1 MSSDNSLQTPARP
14 AAADSA
20 STRQQ
25 PAADHTGAPR
35 PPGAPDDRTPPAP
48 GGAAPAT
55 PPPAPPAR
63 RKYLVRALVAVFAL
77 GILGWGIWYAIV
89 GRWYESTDNAY
100 AQGNVVELTP
110 QVTGTVVSIDADD
123 GNLVRAGTPLVRL
136 DPSDA
141 QIALATAQ
149 ADLAATV
156 RKVRGLY
163 SNERGLANSIDGARA
178 ELDSRRTALDKAK
191 ADYRRREDLGRSG
204 AISREELAHA
214 RDTLTSAQ
222 SAYAAAQSALATL
235 SEQHQTSKALID
247 DTAVASHPDVQA
259 AAERLR
265 AAYLAHARTD
275 VVTPVTGYVAKRT
288 VQVGQRVSPG
298 VPLLAVVPLRELWV
312 DANFTEKQLEHMRIG
327 QPVELTADLYG
338 DAVRYTG
345 RVQSLGVGTG
355 SAFSLLPAQNATGN
369 WIKIVQRLPVRI
381 ELTDP
386 AQLDAHPL
394 RIGLSMHAHVDQ
406 HDRSGAMLSHR
417 EQRAPVFRTDVYRD
431 ELARADSLI
440 ADVIHANLPSAA
452 RAETVR

>member
-1 MSSDNSLQTPARP
+1 MSSDNTLQTPPRP
-14 AAADSA
+14 AAADPASA
-20 STRQQ
+20 RQH
-25 PAADHTGAPR
+25 PVGDHPGGSRSAADTAPR
-35 PPGAPDDRTPPAP
+35 AQPGAGGTVPA
-48 GGAAPAT
+48 
-55 PPPAPPAR
+55 APPAR
-63 RKYLVRALVAVFAL
+63 RKHLVRALVAVFAF
-77 GILGWGIWYAIV
+77 GIAGWGAWYALV
-89 GRWYESTDNAY
+89 GRWYETTDNAY

-123 GNLVRAGTPLVRL
+123 GDLVHAGTPLVHL

-141 QIALATAQ
+141 QVTLAAAQ

-178 ELDSRRTALDKAK
+178 ELAARRTALDKAK

-204 AISREELAHA
+204 AISHEELAHA

-235 SEQHQTSKALID
+235 SEQHQTSKALVD

-259 AAERLR
+259 AASRLR
-265 AAYLAHARTD
+265 AAYLASTRTD
-275 VVTPVTGYVAKRT
+275 IVAPVTGYVAKRT

-312 DANFTEKQLEHMRIG
+312 DANFTEKQLDHMRIG

-338 DAVRYTG
+338 SNVRYSG

-394 RIGLSMHAHVDQ
+394 RIGLSMHASVDQ
-406 HDRSGAMLSHR
+406 HDRSGAMLS
-417 EQRAPVFRTDVYRD
+417 QRVQRDPVFRTDVYRE
-431 ELARADSLI
+431 ELARAEGLI
-440 ADVIHANLPSAA
+440 ADVLHANLPATA
-452 RAETVR
+452 RAERVR

>member
-1 MSSDNSLQTPARP
+1 PDAR
-14 AAADSA
+14 
-20 STRQQ
+20 TQ
-25 PAADHTGAPR
+25 
-35 PPGAPDDRTPPAP
+35 PAP

-55 PPPAPPAR
+55 PPPPAR
-63 RKYLVRALVAVFAL
+63 RKHLVRALVAVFAL
-77 GILGWGIWYAIV
+77 GIVGWGIWYVLV
-89 GRWYESTDNAY
+89 GRWYEATDNAY
-100 AQGNVVELTP
+100 AQGNVVELSP

-136 DPSDA
+136 DASDA
-141 QIALATAQ
+141 QIALAAAQ

-178 ELDSRRTALDKAK
+178 ELDARRIALDKAK
-191 ADYRRREDLGRSG
+191 ADYSRREDLGRSG

-235 SEQHQTSKALID
+235 SEQHQTSKALVD

-259 AAERLR
+259 AAARLR
-265 AAYLAHARTD
+265 AAYLARARTD
-275 VVTPVTGYVAKRT
+275 IVAPVTGYVAKRT

-338 DAVRYTG
+338 DAVRYSG

-394 RIGLSMHAHVDQ
+394 RIGLSMHARVDQ

-440 ADVIHANLPSAA
+440 ADVVHANQPAA
-452 RAETVR
+452 VRTERVR

>member
-1 MSSDNSLQTPARP
+1 MSSDNTLQTPARP
-14 AAADSA
+14 AVADSA
-20 STRQQ
+20 SARQQ

-35 PPGAPDDRTPPAP
+35 APGAPDARAQPSP

-55 PPPAPPAR
+55 PPPAR
-63 RKYLVRALVAVFAL
+63 RKHLVRALVGVFAF
-77 GILGWGIWYAIV
+77 GIVGWGIWYALV
-89 GRWYESTDNAY
+89 GRWYEATDNAY

-136 DPSDA
+136 DASDA
-141 QIALATAQ
+141 QIALAAAQ

-178 ELDSRRTALDKAK
+178 DLDARRTALDKAK

-214 RDTLTSAQ
+214 LDTLTSAQ

-235 SEQHQTSKALID
+235 SEQHQTSKALVD

-259 AAERLR
+259 AASRLR
-265 AAYLAHARTD
+265 AAYLARARTD
-275 VVTPVTGYVAKRT
+275 IVAPVTGYVAKRT

-394 RIGLSMHAHVDQ
+394 RIGLSMHARVDQ
-406 HDRSGAMLSHR
+406 HDRSGAMLSRR
-417 EQRAPVFRTDVYRD
+417 EQRSPVFRTDVYRD

-440 ADVIHANLPSAA
+440 ADVVHANLPAA
-452 RAETVR
+452 VRTERAQ

>member
-1 MSSDNSLQTPARP
+1 MSSDNTLQTPARP
-14 AAADSA
+14 AAAAPASA
-20 STRQQ
+20 RQN

-35 PPGAPDDRTPPAP
+35 APGGPDARTQPAP

-55 PPPAPPAR
+55 PPPPAR
-63 RKYLVRALVAVFAL
+63 RKHLVRALVAVFAL
-77 GILGWGIWYAIV
+77 GIVGWGIWYVLV
-89 GRWYESTDNAY
+89 GRWYEATDNAY

-136 DPSDA
+136 DASDA
-141 QIALATAQ
+141 QIALAAAQ

-178 ELDSRRTALDKAK
+178 ELDARRTALDKAK
-191 ADYRRREDLGRSG
+191 ADYSRREDLGRSG

-235 SEQHQTSKALID
+235 SEQHQTSKALVD

-259 AAERLR
+259 AAARLR
-265 AAYLAHARTD
+265 AAYLARARTD
-275 VVTPVTGYVAKRT
+275 IVAPVTGYVAKRT

-327 QPVELTADLYG
+327 QPVELSADLYG
-338 DAVRYTG
+338 DAVRYSG

-394 RIGLSMHAHVDQ
+394 RIGLSMHARVDQ

-440 ADVIHANLPSAA
+440 ADVLHANQPAA
-452 RAETVR
+452 VRAERVR

>member
-1 MSSDNSLQTPARP
+1 MSSDNTLQTPPRP
-14 AAADSA
+14 AAADPASA
-20 STRQQ
+20 RQHPVGDHPGGSRS
-25 PAADHTGAPR
+25 PADAAPR
-35 PPGAPDDRTPPAP
+35 AQPGAGGTVPA
-48 GGAAPAT
+48 
-55 PPPAPPAR
+55 APPAR
-63 RKYLVRALVAVFAL
+63 RKHLVRALVAVFAF
-77 GILGWGIWYAIV
+77 GIAGWGAWYALV
-89 GRWYESTDNAY
+89 GRWYETTNNAY

-123 GNLVRAGTPLVRL
+123 GDLVHAGTPLVRL

-141 QIALATAQ
+141 QVALAAAQ

-178 ELDSRRTALDKAK
+178 ELAARRTALDKAK

-204 AISREELAHA
+204 AISHEELAHA

-222 SAYAAAQSALATL
+222 SAHAAAQSALATL
-235 SEQHQTSKALID
+235 SEQHQTSKALVD

-259 AAERLR
+259 AASRLR
-265 AAYLAHARTD
+265 AAYLARTRTD
-275 VVTPVTGYVAKRT
+275 IVAPVTGYVAKRT

-312 DANFTEKQLEHMRIG
+312 DANFTEKQLDHMRIG

-338 DAVRYTG
+338 SNVRYSG

-394 RIGLSMHAHVDQ
+394 RIGLSMHASVDQ
-406 HDRSGAMLSHR
+406 HDRSGAMLS
-417 EQRAPVFRTDVYRD
+417 QRAQRDPVFRTDVYRE
-431 ELARADSLI
+431 ELARADGLI
-440 ADVIHANLPSAA
+440 ADVLHANLPATA
-452 RAETVR
+452 RAERVR

>member
-14 AAADSA
+14 DAADSA
-20 STRQQ
+20 GARQQ
-25 PAADHTGAPR
+25 PVADHTGAPR
-35 PPGAPDDRTPPAP
+35 EPGARTQPAP

-55 PPPAPPAR
+55 PPESPAR
-63 RKYLVRALVAVFAL
+63 RKHLVRALVAVFAF
-77 GILGWGIWYAIV
+77 GIVGWGIWYAIV

-123 GNLVRAGTPLVRL
+123 GNLVHAGTPLVRL

-141 QIALATAQ
+141 RIALASAQ

-163 SNERGLANSIDGARA
+163 SNERGLASSIDGARA
-178 ELDSRRTALDKAK
+178 ELDTRRTALDKAK
-191 ADYRRREDLGRSG
+191 ADYGRREDLGRSG

-265 AAYLAHARTD
+265 AAYLAHARTE
-275 VVTPVTGYVAKRT
+275 VVAPVTGYVAKRT

-312 DANFTEKQLEHMRIG
+312 DANFTEKQLEYMRIG

-338 DAVRYTG
+338 DAVRYAG

-394 RIGLSMHAHVDQ
+394 RIGLSMHARVDQ
-406 HDRSGAMLSHR
+406 HDRSGAMLSRH
-417 EQRAPVFRTDVYRD
+417 EQHAPVFHTDVYRN

-440 ADVIHANLPSAA
+440 ADVVHANLPAA
-452 RAETVR
+452 VRTEAVR

>member
-1 MSSDNSLQTPARP
+1 MSSDNTPQTPARP

-20 STRQQ
+20 SARPH
-25 PAADHTGAPR
+25 PAADHAGAPR
-35 PPGAPDDRTPPAP
+35 EPDAPDARTKPAP
-48 GGAAPAT
+48 
-55 PPPAPPAR
+55 PPPAAR
-63 RKYLVRALVAVFAL
+63 RKRLVRALVAVFAL
-77 GILGWGIWYAIV
+77 GIAGWGIWYALV
-89 GRWYESTDNAY
+89 GRWFEATDNAY

-123 GNLVRAGTPLVRL
+123 GNLVRAGTPIVRL
-136 DPSDA
+136 DASDA
-141 QIALATAQ
+141 RVALEAAQ

-178 ELDSRRTALDKAK
+178 ELDTRRTALDSAK

-214 RDTLTSAQ
+214 RDTLTASQ

-235 SEQHQTSKALID
+235 REQHQTSRALVD

-259 AAERLR
+259 AAARLR
-265 AAYLAHARTD
+265 AAYLQRARTD
-275 VVTPVTGYVAKRT
+275 VVAPVTGYVAKRT
-288 VQVGQRVSPG
+288 VQVGQRASPG
-298 VPLLAVVPLRELWV
+298 VPLLAVVPLRELWI

-338 DAVRYTG
+338 GAVRYSG

-355 SAFSLLPAQNATGN
+355 GAFSLLPAQNATGN

-394 RIGLSMHAHVDQ
+394 RIGLSMHARVDL
-406 HDRSGAMLSHR
+406 HDRSGPMLSQR
-417 EQRAPVFRTDVYRD
+417 VQRAPVFRTDVYRD

-440 ADVIHANLPSAA
+440 AEVVQANLPVAG
-452 RAETVR
+452 RAERVR

>member
-14 AAADSA
+14 AAAE
-20 STRQQ
+20 STRAGQQ

-35 PPGAPDDRTPPAP
+35 VPGGSDTRTQPAP

-55 PPPAPPAR
+55 TPPAR
-63 RKYLVRALVAVFAL
+63 RKHLVRALVTAFTFGLV
-77 GILGWGIWYAIV
+77 GWGIWYAIA

-100 AQGNVVELTP
+100 AQGNVVELTS

-123 GNLVRAGTPLVRL
+123 GDLVHAGTPLVRL

-141 QIALATAQ
+141 QITLETAK

-163 SNERGLANSIDGARA
+163 SNERGLANSIGGARA
-178 ELDSRRTALDKAK
+178 ELDTRRTALDKAR
-191 ADYRRREDLGRSG
+191 ADYSRREDLGRSG

-259 AAERLR
+259 VAERLR

-275 VVTPVTGYVAKRT
+275 VVTPVTGHVAKRT

-327 QPVELTADLYG
+327 QPVELSADLYG

-386 AQLDAHPL
+386 TQLDAHPL
-394 RIGLSMHAHVDQ
+394 RIGLSMHARVDQ
-406 HDRSGAMLSHR
+406 HDRSGEMLSRR
-417 EQRAPVFRTDVYRD
+417 EQRDPVFHTDVYRD

-440 ADVIHANLPSAA
+440 ADVIHANLPAA
-452 RAETVR
+452 VRAEAGR

>member
-1 MSSDNSLQTPARP
+1 MSSDNTLQTPARP
-14 AAADSA
+14 AAADPASA
-20 STRQQ
+20 RQN

-35 PPGAPDDRTPPAP
+35 APGGPDARTQPAP

-55 PPPAPPAR
+55 PPPPAR
-63 RKYLVRALVAVFAL
+63 RKHLVRALVAVFAL
-77 GILGWGIWYAIV
+77 GIVGWGIWYVLV
-89 GRWYESTDNAY
+89 GRWYEATDNAY
-100 AQGNVVELTP
+100 AQGNVVELSP

-136 DPSDA
+136 DASDA
-141 QIALATAQ
+141 QIALAAAQ

-178 ELDSRRTALDKAK
+178 ELDARRIALDKAK
-191 ADYRRREDLGRSG
+191 ADYSRREDLGRSG

-235 SEQHQTSKALID
+235 SEQHQTSKALVD

-259 AAERLR
+259 AAARLR
-265 AAYLAHARTD
+265 AAYLARARTD
-275 VVTPVTGYVAKRT
+275 IVAPVTGYVAKRT

-338 DAVRYTG
+338 DAVRYSG

-394 RIGLSMHAHVDQ
+394 RIGLSMHARVDQ

-440 ADVIHANLPSAA
+440 ADVVHANQPAA
-452 RAETVR
+452 VRTERVR

>member
-1 MSSDNSLQTPARP
+1 MSSDNTLQTPPRP
-14 AAADSA
+14 AAADPASA
-20 STRQQ
+20 RQHPVGDHPGGSRS
-25 PAADHTGAPR
+25 PADAAPR
-35 PPGAPDDRTPPAP
+35 AQPGAGGTVPA
-48 GGAAPAT
+48 
-55 PPPAPPAR
+55 APPAR
-63 RKYLVRALVAVFAL
+63 RKHLVRALVAVFAF
-77 GILGWGIWYAIV
+77 GIAGWGAWYALV
-89 GRWYESTDNAY
+89 GRWYETTDNAY
-100 AQGNVVELTP
+100 TQGNVVELTP

-123 GNLVRAGTPLVRL
+123 GDLVHAGTPLVRL

-141 QIALATAQ
+141 QVTLAAAQ

-178 ELDSRRTALDKAK
+178 ELAARRTALDKAK

-204 AISREELAHA
+204 AISHEELAHA

-235 SEQHQTSKALID
+235 SEQHQTSKALVD

-259 AAERLR
+259 AASRLR
-265 AAYLAHARTD
+265 AAYLARTRTD
-275 VVTPVTGYVAKRT
+275 IVAPVTGYVAKRT

-312 DANFTEKQLEHMRIG
+312 DANFTEKQLDHMRIG

-338 DAVRYTG
+338 SNVRYSG

-394 RIGLSMHAHVDQ
+394 RIGLSMHASVDQ
-406 HDRSGAMLSHR
+406 HDRSGAMLS
-417 EQRAPVFRTDVYRD
+417 QRVQRDPVFRTDVYRE
-431 ELARADSLI
+431 ELARAEGLI
-440 ADVIHANLPSAA
+440 ADVLHANLPTTA
-452 RAETVR
+452 RTERVR